1 MLHIFVSNNI
11 DTSRVTTKQYCKM
24 ILLFKFLSN
33 KTVIFSKIL
42 LILLIEDV
50 PNNTFLSFKYE
61 LIINLY

>member
-24 ILLFKFLSN
+24 ILFFKFLSN

-42 LILLIEDV
+42 LILLTEDV
-50 PNNTFLSFKYE
+50 PNNTFLSFRCE
-61 LIINLY
+61 LIINLC